1 VTIQLDDYTED
12 WPKATFDFP
21 RIDGSTTD
29 TLEELSD
36 LLAWDRLSVA
46 RWVITYPYPAAVP
59 VVLMKEAYDE
69 LGR

>member
-1 VTIQLDDYTED
+1 MTQLDDYTED

-21 RIDGSTTD
+21 RVDGSTID
-29 TLEELSD
+29 TLDELSG
-36 LLAWDRLSVA
+36 LLARDRLSVA
-46 RWVITYPYPAAVP
+46 RWIATYPHPSAVP